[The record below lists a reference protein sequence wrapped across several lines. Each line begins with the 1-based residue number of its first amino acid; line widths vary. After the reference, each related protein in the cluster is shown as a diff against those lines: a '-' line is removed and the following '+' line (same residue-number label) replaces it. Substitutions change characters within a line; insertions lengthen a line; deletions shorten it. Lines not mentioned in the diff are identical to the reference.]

1 MDTDVEYALQQ
12 QNVRV
17 FRMDSEEYKTVSYN
31 RRDYYKIAFVT
42 EGTGLMHFGDV
53 PVVVDRPFLLY
64 FNPLMNY
71 SWTPTSET
79 HSGYTCLFRK
89 DFLNNFSQQSGL
101 SHSPLFTI
109 GSVPAF
115 APDETGQ
122 QELTMLF
129 DKMIAEF
136 KSGYAFK
143 EDLLKNYI
151 HLLLHESVKQTSVYE
166 TPHYN
171 NAAERIS
178 RQFIALLLRQFPI
191 DSPLDTLEYRAP
203 IQYAEALNVHV
214 NHLNQSVKAATGKT
228 TIAHIQQK
236 IVSEAKMLLLNTDW
250 TVSQIAYCLGFEYPT
265 YFNNF
270 FKKHTGN
277 TPLSFRK

>member
-1 MDTDVEYALQQ
+1 MDEIAEFAVQQ

-42 EGTGLMHFGDV
+42 GGTGIMHFGDI
-53 PVVVDRPFLLY
+53 PVVIDRPFLLY

-71 SWTPTSET
+71 SWAPTSET

-101 SHSPLFTI
+101 SHSPLFSI
-109 GSVPAF
+109 GGVPAF
-115 APDETGQ
+115 APNEAEQ
-122 QELTMLF
+122 VELTLLF
-129 DKMIAEF
+129 DKMITEF

-236 IVSEAKMLLLNTDW
+236 IVSEAKMLLQNTDW